1 MCICIYKVGAVI
13 ANEDHKIVGIGYNS
27 MPYIEDKDNDVIF
40 PWKGDEDYEAH
51 QYDVKTKYP
60 FGNNYILITVT
71 KNLLYYS
78 CTWSSQCYC

>member
-13 ANEDHKIVGIGYNS
+13 VNKDHKIVGIGYNS
-27 MPYIEDKDNDVIF
+27 MPYIEDKDNDAIF
-40 PWKGDEDYEAH
+40 PWKGDENYRTH
-51 QYDVKTKYP
+51 QYDVETKYP
-60 FGNNYILITVT
+60 FGNIFLTAT